1 MATWTEFA
9 TAAPAM
15 SAAVAARL
23 TAHKHHVLATLRK
36 DGSPRVSGTEVVF
49 TEDGLL
55 RLDSMPNALKAVDLQ
70 RDPRFALHANPGHH
84 TMDGGDAKL
93 SGTAVELTDPD
104 ELQRIFDAAPPELT
118 PFHVFDLDIAEVV
131 LTTLVDNHIQID
143 LWRPGAQVQ
152 SFTR

>member
-93 SGTAVELTDPD
+93 SGTAVELT
-104 ELQRIFDAAPPELT
+104 
-118 PFHVFDLDIAEVV
+118 
-131 LTTLVDNHIQID
+131 
-143 LWRPGAQVQ
+143 
-152 SFTR
+152 